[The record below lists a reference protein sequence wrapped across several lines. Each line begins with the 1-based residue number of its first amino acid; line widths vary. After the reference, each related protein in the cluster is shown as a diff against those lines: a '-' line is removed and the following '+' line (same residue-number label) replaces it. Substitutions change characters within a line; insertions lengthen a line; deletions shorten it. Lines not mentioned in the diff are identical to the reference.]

1 MGTCHFRGGYM
12 EVIKKIKSKIWIED
26 FIITFSYKT
35 KRNNDKQQ
43 KRIITT
49 ISKELAER
57 DFWLWVNTLNEDK
70 PYRAMSN
77 VKILFIAKENGRFIE
92 L

>member
-1 MGTCHFRGGYM
+1 M

>member
-1 MGTCHFRGGYM
+1 M
-12 EVIKKIKSKIWIED
+12 EAIKKIKSKIWVED
-26 FIITFSYKT
+26 YIITFAYKT

-43 KRIITT
+43 KRMITT
-49 ISKELAER
+49 TSKELAER
-57 DFWLWVNTLNEDK
+57 DFWLWVNVLNGDK

-77 VKILFIAKENGRFIE
+77 VKILFVANENGRYIE